1 MNKTLYLIAGALL
14 AAGASSCSSDEP
26 GAPDVAQKDE
36 TRYIRVNI
44 LPTGSSSRAE
54 LDASDFEN
62 GTDVENAIG
71 TVYMDF
77 YDKNGNFISRSFPSD
92 MQTPDNP
99 THGTPN
105 VEKSY
110 EKIVKVEI
118 EAGKENPAYVMCYIN
133 PVSYQNAAISMTNLR
148 LEKRNNY
155 INGGKFAMNNSCYY
169 ADDPQT
175 TETEIVKISGT
186 PFPTNL
192 KLFNSYE
199 EADASTDASLD
210 IYVERYAAKV
220 KFKLD
225 NTKISP
231 YTINGNKTVN
241 LTFVPEAWTIN
252 ATEAQMYVVKNFSLD
267 ADNLTSTGIPPTYN
281 EIYNNGNGALGTWS
295 WNDATR
301 NRSYW
306 ACSPGYFATQFPSV
320 ADDIADGYYKDH
332 STVTDG
338 TQYGAGLAVAP
349 YYQKYYSYNQ
359 IFNDTEDKAAANG
372 NDNFGTGD
380 NFMYALETTMTK
392 AAFTSGNPKAAVP
405 AVLVVGKYN
414 VDYAGTKLAD
424 NTSFYLFEG
433 NVYFGNGD
441 VKDSE
446 GNTVS
451 GTTSIMNC
459 LLNKQ
464 NVLYSDATGATKV
477 TADNAAYN
485 LKVMHPS
492 SDVRNVS
499 KVPSRY
505 VTLQIT
511 DTPTGLYYRKND
523 GTFDLITKD
532 NLTEVNKAL
541 WTQMSVAEAYTNGK
555 CFFYIPIHHLRWTE
569 DEPTA
574 AGKELETNG
583 IINWGN
589 LRSGDMGLVRNHVY
603 SLEVSE
609 VKGLATGIEN
619 LDYPILPAADNQH
632 YIKYRVNILAWRVVP
647 TQSGIIL

>member
-1 MNKTLYLIAGALL
+1 MNKTLYLFAGALL
-14 AAGASSCSSDEP
+14 AVGASSCSSDEP

-54 LDASDFEN
+54 SFEN
-62 GTDVENAIG
+62 GTDDENAFG

-92 MQTPDNP
+92 MQPADNP
-99 THGTPN
+99 TIGTPN
-105 VEKSY
+105 VEESY
-110 EKIVKVEI
+110 SKIVKVEI

-133 PVSYQNAAISMTNLR
+133 PVSYQNAAINMTNLR
-148 LEKRNNY
+148 LETRNNY

-175 TETEIVKISGT
+175 DENTVVKISGT
-186 PFPTNL
+186 PFPKNL

-199 EADASTDASLD
+199 EANASTEASLD

-225 NTKISP
+225 DTKISP
-231 YTINGNKTVN
+231 YTINGAQTVN

-267 ADNLTSTGIPPTYN
+267 ADNLTPTGTPPTYN

-338 TQYGAGLAVAP
+338 TQYGAGLAVVP

-392 AAFTSGNPKAAVP
+392 AAFNSGNPKAAVP

-433 NVYFGNGD
+433 NVYFADGN
-441 VKDSE
+441 VKDKD
-446 GNTVS
+446 NNAVS
-451 GTTSIMNC
+451 GTTTIMDC

-464 NVLYSDATGATKV
+464 TVLYSDAAGNTKV
-477 TADNAAYN
+477 TANSAAYN

-492 SDVRNVS
+492 SDVRELRTNS

-511 DTPTGLYYRKND
+511 NIPTGLYYKD
-523 GTFDLITKD
+523 GD
-532 NLTEVNKAL
+532 NIKQIQNEEDVKKANYAL

-555 CFFYIPIHHLRWTE
+555 CFFYIPIRHLRWTE
-569 DEPTA
+569 DAPTG

-583 IINWGN
+583 VINWGN

-647 TQSGIIL
+647 VQGGIIL

>member
-14 AAGASSCSSDEP
+14 AVGASSCSSDEP

-54 LDASDFEN
+54 SFED
-62 GTDVENAIG
+62 GTDAENAFG

-92 MQTPDNP
+92 MQPADNP
-99 THGTPN
+99 TIGGPN
-105 VEKSY
+105 VEESY
-110 EKIVKVEI
+110 SKIVKVEI
-118 EAGKENPAYVMCYIN
+118 ESGKENPAYVMCYIN
-133 PVSYQNAAISMTNLR
+133 PVSYQNAAINMTNLR

-155 INGGKFAMNNSCYY
+155 KNGDYFAMNNSCYY

-175 TETEIVKISGT
+175 DDVENVKISGT
-186 PFPTNL
+186 PFPKNL
-192 KLFNSYE
+192 KLFKTYE
-199 EADASTDASLD
+199 EANTSTEASLD

-231 YTINGNKTVN
+231 YTVNGAKTVN

-252 ATEAQMYVVKNFSLD
+252 ATEAEMFVVKNFSLNKD
-267 ADNLTSTGIPPTYN
+267 GLSPTATAPTLA
-281 EIYNNGNGALGTWS
+281 EINISNALGAWS

-306 ACSPGYFATQFPSV
+306 ACSPGYFADQFPSV
-320 ADDIADGYYKDH
+320 ADDIADDYYKNH

-338 TQYGAGLAVAP
+338 TQYGAGLRVEP

-372 NDNFGTGD
+372 NDNFGTGN

-392 AAFTSGNPKAAVP
+392 AAFNSGNPKAAVP

-433 NVYFGNGD
+433 NVYFASSE
-441 VKDSE
+441 VKDKD
-446 GNTVS
+446 GNSVT
-451 GTTSIMNC
+451 GTTTIMDC
-459 LLNKQ
+459 LLDKQ
-464 NVLYSDATGATKV
+464 TVLYSDAAGETKV
-477 TADNAAYN
+477 TANNTAYN

-492 SDVRNVS
+492 SDIRKFDNAHPR

-505 VTLQIT
+505 VTLQFT
-511 DTPTGLYYRKND
+511 SVPSELYYKTNT
-523 GTFDLITKD
+523 GTIEKITES
-532 NLTEVNKAL
+532 NLKKVNYDL

-555 CFFYIPIHHLRWTE
+555 CFFYIPIRHLRWTE
-569 DEPTA
+569 DEPTG

-583 IINWGN
+583 VINWGN

-603 SLEVSE
+603 SLKVSE

-647 TQSGIIL
+647 VQDGIIL